1 MGIADQCDV
10 SVACDARK
18 STHAVKVPFRKILFH
33 ENNKFIDAGLYRRDA
48 AVM

>member
-1 MGIADQCDV
+1 MRVNQRI
-10 SVACDARK
+10 
-18 STHAVKVPFRKILFH
+18 AVKVPFHKILFH